1 MRSISLLILFAFT
14 ACSVAGPAPAPAPPA
29 AVPSADVLPEI
40 RSLIGTA
47 ACTGSSQCNTLP
59 LGARAC
65 GGPQAYLPWSSARTD
80 GAALRAL
87 AGRYQEQQRAA
98 AEASGQVSDCRFI
111 PDPGAE
117 CRAGACQLRGNAPG
131 GS

>member
-14 ACSVAGPAPAPAPPA
+14 ACSVAGPAPVPPA
-29 AVPSADVLPEI
+29 AAPSADVLSEI

-47 ACTGSSQCNTLP
+47 ACTESSQCNTLP

-80 GAALRAL
+80 GSALRAL

-117 CRAGACQLRGNAPG
+117 CRAGACQLRGAPG